1 MLDLRYFNKGK
12 ECLSKK
18 LKWTSH
24 NLAVTEGEYKLLYN
38 DVGSPHHVINN
49 FHTIFTRGP
58 GALMTETVNYPFSLF
73 PTKVNGKRKP
83 ESRFRA

>member
-24 NLAVTEGEYKLLYN
+24 NLATTEGEYKLLYN
-38 DVGSPHHVINN
+38 DVGNPHHVINN
-49 FHTIFTRGP
+49 FHTIFTRDANDGDCELSIFP
-58 GALMTETVNYPFSLF
+58 FFPQKLMGRENPS
-73 PTKVNGKRKP
+73 RQ
-83 ESRFRA
+83 SRFIA

>member
-24 NLAVTEGEYKLLYN
+24 NLAVTEREYKLLYN

-49 FHTIFTRGP
+49 FHTIFTRGS
-58 GALMTETVNYPFSLF
+58 ALMTDPFSLF
-73 PTKVNGKRKP
+73 PTKVNEKRKP
-83 ESRFRA
+83 ELRVEVQS

>member
-18 LKWTSH
+18 LKWTPH

-38 DVGSPHHVINN
+38 DLGSPHHVINN
-49 FHTIFTRGP
+49 FHTIFTRG
-58 GALMTETVNYPFSLF
+58 ANVNYPFSLF
-73 PTKVNGKRKP
+73 PTKVNEKRR
-83 ESRFRA
+83 S

>member
-24 NLAVTEGEYKLLYN
+24 NLAVTEREYKLLFN

-49 FHTIFTRGP
+49 FHTIFTRDGIND
-58 GALMTETVNYPFSLF
+58 GDCELSIFPFSH
-73 PTKVNGKRKP
+73 K
-83 ESRFRA
+83 S

>member
-24 NLAVTEGEYKLLYN
+24 NLAVTEREYKLLYN

-49 FHTIFTRGP
+49 FHTIFTRD
-58 GALMTETVNYPFSLF
+58 ALITETVNYPFSLF
-73 PTKVNGKRKP
+73 PTKVNGKRKS
-83 ESRFRA
+83 ESRFIGS